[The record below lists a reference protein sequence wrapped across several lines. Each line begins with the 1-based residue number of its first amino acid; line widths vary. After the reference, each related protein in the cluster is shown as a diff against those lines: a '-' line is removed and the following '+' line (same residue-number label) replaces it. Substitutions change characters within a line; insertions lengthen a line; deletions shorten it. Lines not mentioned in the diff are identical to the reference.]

1 MPDGV
6 VSISVVIGFGFIIF
20 AGARLGAGSLQAF
33 GGLFAAQG
41 VRDWPTGIQEGDAP
55 RFDVQHLDELRPGR
69 PEVIATSSIADDVV
83 DGPCTELVELGS
95 RRLGTPPA

>member
-1 MPDGV
+1 MPDGI
-6 VSISVVIGFGFIIF
+6 VSISVIIGFGFILF

-55 RFDVQHLDELRPGR
+55 RFDVRHLDELKPGQ

-83 DGPCTELVELGS
+83 DGPRTELVELGS
-95 RRLGTPPA
+95 RRLGAPRG